1 MAYIILREES
11 EPELNFLL
19 YNKLFRSCELE
30 YNESEYLL
38 IMSRILVGANTN
50 PFNAGDRLI
59 YNLSA
64 AATIYLISHS
74 HC

>member
-19 YNKLFRSCELE
+19 YN
-30 YNESEYLL
+30 NESEYLL

>member
-1 MAYIILREES
+1 MACIILREES

-19 YNKLFRSCELE
+19 YN
-30 YNESEYLL
+30 NESEYLL